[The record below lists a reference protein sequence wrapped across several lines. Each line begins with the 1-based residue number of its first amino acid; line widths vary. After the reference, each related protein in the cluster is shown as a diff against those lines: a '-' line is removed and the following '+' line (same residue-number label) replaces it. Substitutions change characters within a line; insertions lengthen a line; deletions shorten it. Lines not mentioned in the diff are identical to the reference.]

1 MITALRKFEW
11 EAVAGLVAA
20 VAAIIL
26 HFLHVTDVNVLR
38 VITLVLVAL
47 LFLRDLRSET
57 RWSSMENASKL
68 SVRLLEEIKE
78 TTHPVE
84 IYLIGPGQLRQATL
98 QFAERAEG
106 EVVWFNACPQMFES
120 KELCDVLLRPF
131 LDNRSVTAIRLV
143 LDHAQRELWRTQVE
157 STLQAYLGSSTVAP
171 PTWANLDSGVSFI
184 LAETDSINGKAE
196 ALVSFWGEPFMAV
209 HHHRRI
215 PGYILHVRAHS
226 ELIGRF
232 REVERACRMP

>member
-1 MITALRKFEW
+1 MIKTLRKFEW
-11 EAVAGLVAA
+11 EAIAGLVAA
-20 VAAIIL
+20 VAAIVL

-47 LFLRDLRSET
+47 LFLRDLRAEE
-57 RWSSMENASKL
+57 RWSSMESASKL

-78 TTHPVE
+78 TTHPAE
-84 IYLIGPGQLRQATL
+84 IYLIGPTQLRQTTV

-106 EVVWFNACPQMFES
+106 EVVWFNACPVMFEN
-120 KELCDVLLRPF
+120 KELCDVILRPF
-131 LDNRSVTAIRLV
+131 LDNPNVTSVRLV
-143 LDHAQRELWRTQVE
+143 LDHKQHEQWHNRVE
-157 STLQAYLGSSTVAP
+157 TSLQAYLGRSTVAP
-171 PTWANLDSGVSFI
+171 PTWADLDSGISFI

-209 HHHRRI
+209 HHDRRI
-215 PGYILHVRAHS
+215 PGYIIHVRANS

-232 REVERACRMP
+232 REVERAFRMQ